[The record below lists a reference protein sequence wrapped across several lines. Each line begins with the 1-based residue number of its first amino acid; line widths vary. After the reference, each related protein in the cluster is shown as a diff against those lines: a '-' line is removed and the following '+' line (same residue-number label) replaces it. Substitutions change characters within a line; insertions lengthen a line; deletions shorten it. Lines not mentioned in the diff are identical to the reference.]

1 MKNEFTEI
9 LDFDSE
15 IKAKVGRPKLAD
27 KDTKKKSIIFAIFS
41 LIAVILLLIFGYG
54 TLFGFKN
61 INLKAA
67 LTKNEN
73 NNETIYVDEIK
84 PLVKNITLKE
94 GTARKVYLTVLPA
107 SATNKKIKY
116 KSSNEDVA
124 VVDSNGKV
132 TGISAGRATII
143 ATTTDGTTL
152 TAEFKIKVVKSA
164 AAKCNFTT
172 ITKNNDGIVYS
183 SECKNAVVKEI
194 QYKVGNGDYKK
205 LLTKKLTDKIRLST
219 EELKKDIKLKI
230 VYFPNNSK
238 VAKYSTKTLKI
249 NTTRTTKSGKCTLSL
264 KEVKSSH
271 AKYSVRCKN
280 AEPTKIAYKIGN
292 GSYIGV
298 DPSNLASTIIYEES
312 DVTRILYF
320 NIEYQVDGTKK
331 KNTIIKNSII
341 EKKQSVT
348 TQQ

>member
-27 KDTKKKSIIFAIFS
+27 NDTKKKSIIFAVFS
-41 LIAVILLLIFGYG
+41 LIVVILLLIFGYG
-54 TLFGFKN
+54 TLIGFKKV
-61 INLKAA
+61 NLKGA
-67 LTKNEN
+67 LAKNDN
-73 NNETIYVDEIK
+73 NKKTVYIDEIK

-94 GTARKVYLTVLPA
+94 GTARKVYLTILPA
-107 SATNKKIKY
+107 SATNKDIDY

-124 VVDSNGKV
+124 VVDSHGKV
-132 TGISAGRATII
+132 TGLSHGRATII
-143 ATTTDGTTL
+143 ATTKDGTTL
-152 TAEFKIKVVKSA
+152 TAEFKVKVVKSA
-164 AAKCNFTT
+164 VAKCRFTT

-205 LLTKKLTDKIRLST
+205 LLTKKLTDKIKLSKK
-219 EELKKDIKLKI
+219 ELKKNIKLKI

-238 VAKYSTKTLKI
+238 IAKYSTKTLVA
-249 NTTRTTKSGKCTLSL
+249 NTTRVTRTGKCTLEL

-271 AKYSVRCKN
+271 AKYNIRCKN

-298 DPSNLASTIIYEES
+298 DPSNIASTIIYEES

-320 NIEYQVDGTKK
+320 DVEYQIDGTKT

-341 EKKQSVT
+341 EKGQTVT
-348 TQQ
+348 TQ